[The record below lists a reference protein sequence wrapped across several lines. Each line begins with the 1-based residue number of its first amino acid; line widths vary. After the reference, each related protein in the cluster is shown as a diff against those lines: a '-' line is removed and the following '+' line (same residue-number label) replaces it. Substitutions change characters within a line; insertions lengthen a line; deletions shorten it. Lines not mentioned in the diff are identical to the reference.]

1 MALFPRSSA
10 DAVRAAV
17 DMQRELVVY
26 NGHRAPVVIN
36 EVFAADPMYDLKM
49 KRCTRRYFE
58 QGVRLYLK
66 GKTQEALRYF
76 KAVLR
81 ARPANRAAQYYVTAC
96 RKRAG

>member
-1 MALFPRSSA
+1 
-10 DAVRAAV
+10 
-17 DMQRELVVY
+17 
-26 NGHRAPVVIN
+26 
-36 EVFAADPMYDLKM
+36 MYDLKM

-81 ARPANRAAQYYVTAC
+81 ARPADRAAQYYVTAC